1 MNQPNMI
8 FDLPPGGLWTLTE
21 VLVFVFVGC
30 VVCWVLM
37 LWGAKGCVVGLV
49 GLICF
54 DGFTG

>member
-1 MNQPNMI
+1 MI

-21 VLVFVFVGC
+21 VLVFVFVGW
-30 VVCWVLM
+30 VVCWVFM
-37 LWGAKGCVVGLV
+37 FCGAKGCVVGLD

>member
-30 VVCWVLM
+30 VV
-37 LWGAKGCVVGLV
+37 GLV

-54 DGFTG
+54 VGFTG